1 MPGLLPG
8 VSAQEYSY
16 HQYTTKDGLAAETVY
31 EIMQDRQGFL
41 WIGTEAGLS
50 RFDGRNFRNFSTA
63 DGLPSDEVL
72 ACYEDANGRLWI
84 VCFSKYLCY
93 YKDGKLYHR
102 NNDPLLRKISF
113 EREVAGMIQDRL
125 KRTIVWN
132 EKLDVY
138 IIEQQDSIRFYPE
151 SSFKLDYRLLS
162 IGESIDMRLLSL
174 PGSIKKHIL
183 DYFARYSI
191 ASNDISAIMI
201 SDDALLFRSIGSAI
215 VWDMKQQTF
224 FEFDYPYNARFYK
237 SWEGGYVPSSY
248 VGKMEAMLYD
258 YKNKVKKARFLSDIM
273 VNSIFR
279 DRDHNVWFSTRG
291 NGLFRLNAAKV
302 LQVKLSNKPFPVR
315 FIQGNAGGIW
325 VGTENEECWYISS
338 EPRANTGESMPRYKF
353 RKVALSID
361 WLRANATH
369 TPLKIH
375 HSLLLKDT
383 VGHIKSNYA
392 YDTSLLVTASKGA
405 FVISTLP
412 GNTARAKNIYGRS
425 TVAMPYGNNYYI
437 GTLDGLVIM
446 DKQYKVISRIL
457 PYPINYI
464 TPGEQGILWVATH
477 GHGVFGLKDHMV
489 VARIN
494 EAGSGL
500 SSDLCSTIYA
510 SGDELWIGTNKGLNK
525 VVLENGIYPKVKR
538 LFSTVNGLNSDEI
551 TAVFALDSTIWV
563 GTHKGLNVIMEEG
576 KHKPAPIN
584 LAFTGIT
591 VADKVFALNER
602 IVVPHDHNTISF
614 DFSAISFAPEQV
626 KYLYRIV
633 GLNKH
638 WTETKE
644 ATLNFLSLPPG
655 AYTLQVKAI
664 SALGAESPLIEK
676 HFSVAPKIYET
687 WWFRVLLVL
696 TLGALLFILVRYRI
710 KRIRRQEQEK
720 SDLDRKIAELEQM
733 ALRAQMNP
741 HFIFNCLNSV
751 QNYIIKSDRKGASIY
766 LSRFAMLIRMTLDNA
781 GRLYI
786 SLKEELAYL
795 EAYIELE
802 KLQANHPFQYHIEV
816 DKNLNIN
823 EVAFPNM
830 ILQPFVENAVKH
842 GLPYAGAQG
851 LLEVRFILQEDEKI
865 MCIIA
870 DNGPGINS
878 AKKQSGNSPAY
889 ASKGMSLTLQRIAT
903 LNLMNDTQSPI
914 ELLIRDLSADKI
926 SGTQIK
932 ITIPLKLSYE

>member
-1 MPGLLPG
+1 MAGLSPS

-16 HQYTTKDGLAAETVY
+16 HQYTTKDGLAAETAY

-72 ACYEDANGRLWI
+72 ACYEDVSGRLWI
-84 VCFSKYLCY
+84 VCFSKYLSY
-93 YKDGKLYHR
+93 YKDGKLYNR
-102 NNDPLLRKISF
+102 NNAPLLRKISF
-113 EREVAGMIQDRL
+113 DREVSGMIQDRL

-132 EKLDVY
+132 AKLDVY
-138 IIEQQDSIRFYPE
+138 IIDQNDSIKFYPE

-162 IGESIDMRLLSL
+162 TGESIDMRLFSL
-174 PGSIKKHIL
+174 PGNIEKHIL

-201 SDDALLFRSIGSAI
+201 SDDVLLFRSIGSAI
-215 VWDMKQQTF
+215 VWDMKQHTF
-224 FEFDYPYNARFYK
+224 FEFDYPDNARFYK

-248 VGKMEAMLYD
+248 VGKMEAILYD

-291 NGLFRLNAAKV
+291 NGLFRLNATKV
-302 LQVKLSNKPFPVR
+302 LQVKLGNKPFPIR

-338 EPRANTGESMPRYKF
+338 EPRANTGESMPGYKF

-361 WLRANATH
+361 WLRTNATH

-375 HSLLLKDT
+375 HSLLLKDS
-383 VGHIKSNYA
+383 VGHIKSNYV
-392 YDTSLLVTASKGA
+392 YDKSLLVTSSKGA
-405 FVISTLP
+405 FIINAMP
-412 GNTARAKNIYGRS
+412 GNNDPSKKIYGRS
-425 TVAMPYGNNYYI
+425 TVAMRYGKDYYI
-437 GTLDGLVIM
+437 GTLDGLVIL
-446 DKQYKVISRIL
+446 DEQYKVTSRML

-464 TPGEQGILWVATH
+464 TPGANDILWVATH

-494 EAGSGL
+494 EAGNGL
-500 SSDLCSTIYA
+500 SSDLCSSIYT
-510 SGDELWIGTNKGLNK
+510 SGNELWIGTNKGLNQ
-525 VVLENGIYPKVKR
+525 VVLENGIYPKVKC
-538 LFSTVNGLNSDEI
+538 LFNTVSGLNSDEI

-563 GTHKGLNVIMEEG
+563 GTQKGLNVIIEEG

-584 LAFTGIT
+584 LAFTGIS
-591 VADKVFALNER
+591 VADKVFPLNES
-602 IVVPHDHNTISF
+602 IVVPHDHNTIRF
-614 DFSAISFAPEQV
+614 DFSAISFTPEQV
-626 KYLYRIV
+626 TYLYRIT
-633 GLNKH
+633 GLNKD
-638 WTETKE
+638 WVETKE

-664 SALGAESPLIEK
+664 SALGVESALIEK
-676 HFSVAPKIYET
+676 HFSVAPKVYET
-687 WWFRVLLVL
+687 WWFRVLLIL
-696 TLGALLFILVRYRI
+696 TLGSLLFLLVRYRI
-710 KRIRRQEQEK
+710 KKIRRQEQEK
-720 SDLDRKIAELEQM
+720 SDLNRKIAELEQM

-795 EAYIELE
+795 ESYIELE
-802 KLQANHPFQYHIEV
+802 KLQANHPFQYNIEV
-816 DKNLNIN
+816 DKTLNIN

-851 LLEVRFILQEDEKI
+851 LLQVRFILQEDKKI

-878 AKKQSGNSPAY
+878 SKKQSGNSLAY

-903 LNLMNDTQSPI
+903 LNLMNDSHSPI
-914 ELLIRDLSADKI
+914 ELLIRDLSADSI

-932 ITIPLKLSYE
+932 ITIPLN